1 MTAHVVASGLGIRFL
16 FDHER
21 RVVTPA
27 LSRIRRRGA
36 ETWGLHDVNLDLR
49 GGEGV
54 ALLGPS
60 GSGKTTL
67 LRVLGGIYFP
77 DTGTLSITGRVASL
91 LSVDAGLL
99 SLLTGRENAQLLCV
113 LGGETRRGAQAAL
126 DDVRERSRL
135 GASFERPV
143 SASRLPVWRTTPTS
157 IPTMPQTIE
166 SELAE
171 LRARLGF
178 AVAERSHPSILLLDE
193 VHEALDHEFREIV
206 RRRAEAIL
214 ASGGIVVAAG
224 HDHPLLEQICSRAIL
239 LNGGVVQT
247 DGAFADVQRTY
258 LDRV

>member
-1 MTAHVVASGLGIRFL
+1 MTTRVVASGLGIRFL

-27 LSRIRRRGA
+27 LARVRRRGA
-36 ETWGLHDVNLDLR
+36 ETWGLRDVDLDLR

-77 DTGTLSITGRVASL
+77 DAGTLSITGRVASL

-99 SLLTGRENAQLLCV
+99 ALLTGRENAQLLGV
-113 LGGETRRGAQAAL
+113 LAGDTRSGAQAAL
-126 DDVRERSRL
+126 PEVRERSQL
-135 GASFERPV
+135 GDSFDRPV
-143 SASRLPVWRTTPTS
+143 SSYS
-157 IPTMPQTIE
+157 QGM
-166 SELAE
+166 
-171 LRARLGF
+171 RARLGF
-178 AVAERSHPSILLLDE
+178 AVAERSEPSILLLDE

-206 RRRAEAIL
+206 RRRAETIL

-224 HDHPLLEQICSRAIL
+224 HDHPLLEQICGRAIFL
-239 LNGGVVQT
+239 QSGVVQAE
-247 DGAFADVQRTY
+247 GAFADVQQTY
-258 LDRV
+258 FDRL